1 MKNTSEI
8 NNEDVIA
15 AYMARY
21 EISLNEA
28 IIMLS
33 RETPKE
39 RLETYLEW
47 RAIYEHSSPIFERF
61 PMISNI
67 SIDALPA
74 TDLASGIA
82 KDYFAASESHL
93 IKRWTPVGNWLHD
106 RGKLGLDPYQKS
118 TGGKILPYVSGR
130 WRDGTPF
137 SGVNFASQDYLS
149 LSSHPRLVKAANDAA
164 TQFGVH
170 SARSAILMG
179 NSDLSLELEKKLEE
193 FLGFKEC
200 TLFPTGWTAGYG
212 IVKMLAQPG
221 DHIVMD
227 ILAHACLQEG
237 AEASGAKI
245 HRFPHLSNEGV
256 ERRLKRI
263 RTSAPSSGI
272 LVVTETLFSMDSD
285 SPDIK
290 ELQALCSAYNAVLLV
305 DCAHDLGCIGPTGR
319 GILELQDMVGK
330 VDVLLGTFSKTFA
343 SIGGFVATQFDG
355 FRTAVRACC
364 GPQTFTNA
372 MTPIQAA
379 VILEALRIVDS
390 DEGRQ
395 RRLKLRDNIDY
406 LRAQLK
412 RHGFV
417 ALGEPSAIVPVMVGD
432 CSAARTMTSFMI
444 KNGAIVNLVESP
456 AVARNQSRW
465 RLQVMSDHS
474 QADIGSFIE
483 CALKARA
490 DMPREVIEKRV
501 GDRPTQIAA
510 PAD

>member
-1 MKNTSEI
+1 MLRASRRTTRQI
-8 NNEDVIA
+8 NLKSNPRDEGVLE
-15 AYMARY
+15 AYMGRY
-21 EISLNEA
+21 EINRKEA
-28 IIMLS
+28 IIMAS

-39 RLETYLEW
+39 RLATVFEW
-47 RAIYEHSSPIFERF
+47 NVRANPTMHSS
-61 PMISNI
+61 I
-67 SIDALPA
+67 SIGALPP
-74 TDLASGIA
+74 TDLGIGAA
-82 KDYFAASESHL
+82 KDHFVANETHL
-93 IKRWTPVGNWLHD
+93 IKRWTPVGNWFHD

-118 TGGKILPYVSGR
+118 AGGKILPYVSGYS
-130 WRDGTPF
+130 RDGTPF

-149 LSSHPRLVKAANDAA
+149 LSSHPRLLKAANDAA
-164 TQFGVH
+164 TRFGVH
-170 SARSAILMG
+170 SAGSAALMG
-179 NSDLSLELEKKLEE
+179 NSDLSLALEKKLEE

-221 DHIVMD
+221 DHVVMD

-237 AEASGAKI
+237 AENSGARI

-263 RTSAPSSGI
+263 RTSEPSSGI

-290 ELQALCSAYNAVLLV
+290 ELQAICSAYNAVLLV

-379 VILEALRIVDS
+379 VILEAFRLIES
-390 DEGRQ
+390 DEGQ
-395 RRLKLRDNIDY
+395 HRRLKLRDNIDY
-406 LRAQLK
+406 LRTQLK

-417 ALGEPSAIVPVMVGD
+417 TLGEPSAIVPVVVGD
-432 CSAARTMTSFMI
+432 CSEARTMTSLMI
-444 KNGAIVNLVESP
+444 KNGAVVNLVEPP
-456 AVARNQSRW
+456 AVAKNQSRW
-465 RLQVMSDHS
+465 RLQVMADHS
-474 QADIGSFIE
+474 NADIDTFIS
-483 CALKARA
+483 CAVKARA
-490 DMPREVIEKRV
+490 SITPYDDAVLVK
-501 GDRPTQIAA
+501 TA
-510 PAD
+510 

>member
-1 MKNTSEI
+1 MG
-8 NNEDVIA
+8 
-15 AYMARY
+15 RY
-21 EISLNEA
+21 EINRNEA
-28 IIMLS
+28 IIMSS

-39 RLETYLEW
+39 RFATYLEW
-47 RAIYEHSSPIFERF
+47 HCDSGNSPS
-61 PMISNI
+61 ISEQVTMHT
-67 SIDALPA
+67 SAPVDALPF
-74 TDLASGIA
+74 TDLGTGTA
-82 KDYFAASESHL
+82 KDHFAASETHL
-93 IKRWTPVGNWLHD
+93 IKRWTPIGNWFHD
-106 RGKLGLDPYQKS
+106 RGKFGLDPYQKS
-118 TGGKILPYVSGR
+118 TGGRILPHVAGSL
-130 WRDGTPF
+130 RDGTPF

-149 LSSHPRLVKAANDAA
+149 LSSHPRLVKAASDAA
-164 TQFGVH
+164 THFGVH
-170 SARSAILMG
+170 SAGSAALMG
-179 NSDLSLELEKKLEE
+179 NSDLSLELERKLESY
-193 FLGFKEC
+193 LGFKEC

-212 IVKMLAQPG
+212 IVKMLARPG

-263 RTSAPSSGI
+263 RSIEPSSGI

-290 ELQALCSAYNAVLLV
+290 ELQAICSAYSAVLLV

-379 VILEALRIVDS
+379 VILEAFRIVES
-390 DEGRQ
+390 DEGQ
-395 RRLKLRDNIDY
+395 HRRLKLRDNIDH
-406 LRAQLK
+406 LRTQLK
-412 RHGFV
+412 RHSFV
-417 ALGEPSAIVPVMVGD
+417 ALGEPSAIVPVVVGD
-432 CSAARTMTSFMI
+432 CCGARAMTSFMI
-444 KNGAIVNLVESP
+444 ENGAIVNLVESP
-456 AVARNQSRW
+456 AVAKNQSRW

-474 QADIGSFIE
+474 HADIDNFIE
-483 CALKARA
+483 CALKARTRIA
-490 DMPREVIEKRV
+490 GEYVETRSE
-501 GDRPTQIAA
+501 DRPILIAT

>member
-1 MKNTSEI
+1 MKTKSHT

-15 AYMARY
+15 AYMAMY

-28 IIMLS
+28 IILSS

-47 RAIYEHSSPIFERF
+47 HGVFDQSSYMLERCSMHSSF
-61 PMISNI
+61 
-67 SIDALPA
+67 SIDAIPA
-74 TDLASGIA
+74 TDLGTGAA
-82 KDYFAASESHL
+82 KDHFAASETHL
-93 IKRWTPVGNWLHD
+93 IKRWTPIGNWFHD

-118 TGGKILPYVSGR
+118 TGGNILPFVSGSL
-130 WRDGTPF
+130 RDGTPF

-149 LSSHPRLVKAANDAA
+149 LSSHPRLVKAASDAA
-164 TQFGVH
+164 ARYGVH
-170 SARSAILMG
+170 SAGSAALMG
-179 NSDLSLELEKKLEE
+179 NSDLSLQLEKKLEE

-212 IVKMLAQPG
+212 IVRMLAQPG

-227 ILAHACLQEG
+227 MLAHACLQEG

-263 RTSAPSSGI
+263 RSSEPSSGI

-285 SPDIK
+285 SPHIK
-290 ELQALCSAYNAVLLV
+290 ELQAVCTAYNAVLLV

-319 GILELQDMVGK
+319 GVLELQDMVGK

-379 VILEALRIVDS
+379 VILEALRIVES
-390 DEGRQ
+390 DEGQR

-406 LRAQLK
+406 LRTQLK

-417 ALGEPSAIVPVMVGD
+417 TLGEPSAIVPVVVGD
-432 CSAARTMTSFMI
+432 CSDARTMTSFMI

-465 RLQVMSDHS
+465 RLQVMSYHS
-474 QADIGSFIE
+474 HADIDTFIE

-490 DMPREVIEKRV
+490 DVLWEVVET
-501 GDRPTQIAA
+501 G
-510 PAD
+510 